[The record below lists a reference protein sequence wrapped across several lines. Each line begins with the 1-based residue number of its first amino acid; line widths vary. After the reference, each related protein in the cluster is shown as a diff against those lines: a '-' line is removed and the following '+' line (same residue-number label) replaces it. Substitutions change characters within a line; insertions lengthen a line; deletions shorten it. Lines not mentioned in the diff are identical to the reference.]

1 MALDL
6 TYAGYEY
13 EWTRPLWDGRV
24 APQGVDLATVDYPN
38 PERFTR
44 MVDLGEFDACEL
56 STGTYLASRATP
68 ERYPFTAIP
77 VFPYRKL
84 RHSYVFTRRDDDVET
99 VTDLNGGR
107 VGLINWQTTT
117 GIWQRGILAD
127 RHGLD
132 LESVEWVVAGTEI
145 VDVDPDGYTVT
156 DLDGG
161 TGSPVPELAAGLES
175 GDLDALFLPVVPESD
190 AVVRLFD
197 DALSVERAYVRETGI
212 FPIMHTVV
220 VRDSLLEAKPWVVQS
235 LYDAFESA
243 KALALNALEE
253 PRWMPLAQSRLLVER
268 QREFLGDDPWQ
279 YGLTDGNRRVLDQ
292 LLEYAVD
299 QGVAAERY
307 ALDELFATEHL
318 NADWFGSP

>member
-1 MALDL
+1 MTLDL

-13 EWTRPLWDGRV
+13 AWTRPLWDDRV
-24 APQGVDLATVDYPN
+24 SPQGVDLATVDYPN

-44 MVDLGEFDACEL
+44 MVDLGEFDAAEL
-56 STGTYLASRATP
+56 SMGTYLASRSAP
-68 ERYPFTAIP
+68 ERYAFTAIP

-84 RHSYVFTRRDDDVET
+84 RHSYVFTRRDGDVDS
-99 VTDLNGGR
+99 VADLNDGR

-132 LESVEWVVAGTEI
+132 LESIEWVVAGSEI
-145 VDVDPDGYTVT
+145 VDVDTAGYTT
-156 DLDGG
+156 SSLGG
-161 TGSPVPELAAGLES
+161 GAGSPVPELARALEA

-190 AVVRLFD
+190 GVSRLFD
-197 DALSVERAYVRETGI
+197 DPLEVERTYVRETGI

-220 VRDSLLEAKPWVVQS
+220 VRDSLLEAKPWVAQS
-235 LYDAFESA
+235 LYDAFERA
-243 KALALNALEE
+243 KSIAMDALDE
-253 PRWMPLAQSRLLVER
+253 PRWMPLAQSRLLVEH

-279 YGLTDGNRRVLDQ
+279 YGLTDGNRRVLERV
-292 LLEYAVD
+292 LEYAFE

-307 ALDELFATEHL
+307 EVDALFATDHL
-318 NADWFGSP
+318 NADWFGEP